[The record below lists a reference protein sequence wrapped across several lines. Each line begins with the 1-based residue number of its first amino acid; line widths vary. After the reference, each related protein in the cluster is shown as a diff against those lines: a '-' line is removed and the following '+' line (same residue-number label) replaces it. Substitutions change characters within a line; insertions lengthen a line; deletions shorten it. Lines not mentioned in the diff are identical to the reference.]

1 MPFRLA
7 TLGAIAMV
15 IGLVK
20 YQMHRAATAADPFTL
35 AWCRTPGTEPLQA
48 SGGEILLF
56 GHCWGCYVAAAG
68 MAMLAVATARGLKAR
83 REGVEA
89 R

>member
-20 YQMHRAATAADPFTL
+20 YQMHRAATAADPFAF
-35 AWCRTPGTEPLQA
+35 AWCRTPGTEPFQA
-48 SGGEILLF
+48 SGGEFLLF
-56 GHCWGCYVAAAG
+56 GHCWGCYLAAAG
-68 MAMLAVATARGLKAR
+68 IAMLAVATMRGLRER
-83 REGVEA
+83 RAQDQLV
-89 R
+89 